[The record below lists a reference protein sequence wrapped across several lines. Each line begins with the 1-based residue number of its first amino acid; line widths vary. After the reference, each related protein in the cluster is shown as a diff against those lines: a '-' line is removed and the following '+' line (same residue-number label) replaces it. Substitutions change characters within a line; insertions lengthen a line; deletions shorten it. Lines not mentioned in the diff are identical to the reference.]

1 MIHLMKTEQ
10 LLMDNVDIHELR
22 PKMLAAS
29 MIGPR
34 TVTGDACRDTGPSS
48 PRRGDDLAE
57 FRLTPTE

>member
-1 MIHLMKTEQ
+1 
-10 LLMDNVDIHELR
+10 MDMTIIHELR